1 MRKLARAFAVLTL
14 LSASLVFAHATV
26 RTEAGLAE
34 SKAGVSETYR
44 LQVPVEKP
52 MATVEVRLVVPAGFV
67 LTRFLQTPGWERTV
81 VKNAD
86 GLITQVTWKGK
97 VEDGEFARF
106 IFQGRNPKDPTRLYW
121 KVYQKYADGSVVA
134 WEKEDPQADTPASA
148 VEIK

>member
-1 MRKLARAFAVLTL
+1 MRRFLQGLLIGALLAT
-14 LSASLVFAHATV
+14 SLVLAHATV
-26 RTEAGLAE
+26 RTEVGLAE
-34 SKAGVSETYR
+34 SKAGATETYR

-52 MATVEVRLVVPAGFV
+52 MATVEVRMIVPSGFV

-86 GLITQVTWKGK
+86 GLITEVIWKGK

-106 IFQGRNPKDPTRLYW
+106 IFQGRNPKEPTKLFW

-134 WEKEDPQADTPASA
+134 WEKEDPQSDTPASS